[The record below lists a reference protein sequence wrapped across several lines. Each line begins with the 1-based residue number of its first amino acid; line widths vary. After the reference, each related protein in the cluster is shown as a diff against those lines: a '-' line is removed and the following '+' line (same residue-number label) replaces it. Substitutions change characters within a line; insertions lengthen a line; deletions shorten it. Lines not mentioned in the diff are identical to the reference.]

1 MEIDVATAKRWMDAG
16 VDDQGQ
22 SVFFLDCRE
31 PNEHQVAAIEGVTL
45 APMSQWPP
53 AQEVVE
59 SMQDKQIVVLC
70 HHGGRSLRVT
80 RWLRDNG
87 YPTAVSMAGGIDQWS
102 LEIDPSVSRY

>member
-16 VDDQGQ
+16 TDEQGQ

-31 PNEHQVAAIEGVTL
+31 PNEHQVASIQGVTL

-53 AQEVVE
+53 AQEVLD
-59 SMQDKQIVVLC
+59 SMQGKQIVVLC

-102 LEIDPSVSRY
+102 LEIDPRVSRY